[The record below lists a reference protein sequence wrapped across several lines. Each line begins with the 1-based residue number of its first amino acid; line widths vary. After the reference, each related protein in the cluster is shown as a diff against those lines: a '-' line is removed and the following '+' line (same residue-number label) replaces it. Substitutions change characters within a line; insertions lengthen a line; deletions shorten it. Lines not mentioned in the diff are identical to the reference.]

1 MSTDTA
7 GTSSFDLLEVTYPE
21 SVGLVNEQ
29 TLDRVADWA
38 SPVPSLDRV
47 LPQSLLLK
55 RLIDLPLAVL
65 CSLVVLPM
73 VAIIALLVKLS
84 SRGPVFYS
92 GKRIGA
98 GGRYFYAWKFRT
110 MRTDAE
116 QVLEE
121 HLAKCPELR
130 RQWEETQK
138 LKNDPRVT
146 RVGRFLRKASLD
158 ELPQLLN
165 VLRGEMSLV
174 GPRPIVDQEVRR
186 YGDVFQLYCSVL
198 PGITGLWQISG
209 RNNTTY
215 EERVDYD
222 ATYVRNWS
230 VWSDLSILVRT
241 IKVVLL
247 QEGAY

>member
-7 GTSSFDLLEVTYPE
+7 GKSSFDLLEVEHPE
-21 SVGLVNEQ
+21 FVGLVNEQ
-29 TLDRVADWA
+29 AFDGVADWA
-38 SPVPSLDRV
+38 SPVPPLDRV
-47 LPQSLLLK
+47 LAQSILLK

-65 CSLVVLPM
+65 CGLVVLPM

-84 SRGPVFYS
+84 SRGPVFFS

-98 GGRYFYAWKFRT
+98 GGRHFYAWKFRT

-146 RVGRFLRKASLD
+146 RLGRFLRKASLD

-165 VLRGEMSLV
+165 VLKGDMSLV
-174 GPRPIVDQEVRR
+174 GPRPIVDQEVCR
-186 YGDVFQLYCSVL
+186 YGDVFKLYCSVL

-215 EERVDYD
+215 EERVGYD

-230 VWSDLSILVRT
+230 VWLDLSILVRT
-241 IKVVLL
+241 AKVVLL